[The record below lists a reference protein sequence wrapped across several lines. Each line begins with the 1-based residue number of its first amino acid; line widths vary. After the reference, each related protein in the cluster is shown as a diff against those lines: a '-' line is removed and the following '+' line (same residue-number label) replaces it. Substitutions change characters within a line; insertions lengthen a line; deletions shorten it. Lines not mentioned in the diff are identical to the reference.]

1 MCGAPGDGANNPAC
15 HHQTFFRIALS
26 LALALALALACIPC
40 AANTGYDRRGRVH
53 AVAQSGRQAGRHAAP
68 SLPQLHLPASRADAA
83 AWAAAASGRCLKST
97 DTPARVG
104 SSPSPPPPP
113 AAGWRS
119 EASAA
124 IARRQGQPHATRER
138 VRAARAQKCGQRE
151 SPRQTATSSRANARA
166 RAAGRPRAR
175 PSHGLRHAATGDERL
190 GTCRRW
196 RAGARTARGVCH
208 LPPPHTPTHINARC
222 APFLPIKPIKLARG
236 LHVHKCW
243 VATASRRPSQRACPA
258 LSTRAEGRV
267 SLPCAARA
275 RRAPLSPRG
284 GACASCVSSWRAC
297 PPWLWRRRLLVG
309 RPRPPCSC

>member
-1 MCGAPGDGANNPAC
+1 M
-15 HHQTFFRIALS
+15 
-26 LALALALALACIPC
+26 
-40 AANTGYDRRGRVH
+40 
-53 AVAQSGRQAGRHAAP
+53 
-68 SLPQLHLPASRADAA
+68 
-83 AWAAAASGRCLKST
+83 KST

-113 AAGWRS
+113 AASWRS

-124 IARRQGQPHATRER
+124 IARPQGQPHATRER
-138 VRAARAQKCGQRE
+138 VRAARPQKCGQRE
-151 SPRQTATSSRANARA
+151 SPRQTATSSRANARTRARGPAPRPPLA
-166 RAAGRPRAR
+166 RAPPRGHGR
-175 PSHGLRHAATGDERL
+175 
-190 GTCRRW
+190 RRT
-196 RAGARTARGVCH
+196 RDVSALEGGGAYGARRVPPP
-208 LPPPHTPTHINARC
+208 PPPHTPTHINARC

-284 GACASCVSSWRAC
+284 VACASCVSSWRAC